1 MDEVK
6 SLFELSERYR
16 LSEPTRAIAHAEAGL
31 ALANEMGNSE
41 WIAKLSMQLGHL
53 WSAQGKRNTSSRH
66 YLEALR
72 YYEVIGDLHNTTSSL
87 NAVGVEYYFM
97 GYHHLALE
105 YLLRALKNREQQADK
120 YLLAQALNNLGLVY
134 LGIQGYQEAADL
146 FSRSLELKREF
157 SDELGVSR
165 TLSNLGY
172 AHYHLGNY
180 ELALTH
186 QKEAI
191 DLRLSI
197 GDEEGTAYAISIVGH
212 VYKALERSDEALN
225 AYQRSL
231 ALYRR
236 ASDARGVVEVLNN
249 LGEILQ
255 RTGDLAGA
263 ERSYEEAIRLSKD
276 IGDRRYLGEAHARLA
291 SVLEE
296 RGDFEHALELFK
308 QSRVIENEIFNAQNL
323 GQITEM
329 RLRYDEERRDREL
342 DLLRRDNALQEMEL
356 SQQRLQRNAL
366 IAGLMLVTLISGLFL
381 VLYGQNR
388 STGRALAVKNTV
400 IEQANR
406 QLQSA
411 NEQLVA
417 AHQRAELLAR
427 QDALTGLANR
437 RGFTEA
443 LEREQAR
450 AARSGKPFSV
460 LLADLDS
467 FKSINDCYGHDVGD
481 HVLARVASRLDG
493 RIREQ
498 DLCARWGGEEFIIL
512 LAETDIEGA
521 RVLAE
526 QLRKHIAA
534 EPVEHES
541 AEIPLTMTFGVANYN
556 GTDLEE
562 LVSRA
567 DAALLRG
574 KSQGKNCVVVHPRA
588 GSAPASRRMPDTPSS
603 TCRSG

>member
-1 MDEVK
+1 MDEIG
-6 SLFELSERYR
+6 SLFQQSERYR
-16 LSEPTRAIAHAEAGL
+16 LSEPKRAIAHAEGGL
-31 ALANEMGNSE
+31 ALAQEMDDTE

-53 WSAQGKRNTSSRH
+53 WSAQGKRNASSRH
-66 YLEALR
+66 YLMALRCYEAL
-72 YYEVIGDLHNTTSSL
+72 DDFHNTTSAL
-87 NAVGVEYYFM
+87 NAVGVDYYFM

-105 YLLRALKNREQQADK
+105 YLLRAVKNREQQADK

-134 LGIQGYQEAADL
+134 LGIQDYQEAADL
-146 FSRSLELKREF
+146 FSRSLELKREVG
-157 SDELGVSR
+157 DELGVSR

-172 AHYHLGNY
+172 AHHHLGNY

-186 QKEAI
+186 QDEAI
-191 DLRLSI
+191 ELRLSV
-197 GDEEGTAYAISIVGH
+197 GDEDGTAYALSIVGH
-212 VYKALERSDEALN
+212 VYKALERNDEAAD

-236 ASDARGVVEVLNN
+236 ASDERGVVEVLNN

-255 RTGDLAGA
+255 RTGDLTGA
-263 ERSYEEAIRLSKD
+263 ERSYQEAIRLSED
-276 IGDRRYLGEAHARLA
+276 IGDRRYSGEAHARLA

-296 RGDFEHALELFK
+296 RGEFEEALEMFK
-308 QSRVIENEIFNAQNL
+308 QSRIIENEIFNDQSF
-323 GQITEM
+323 GQIAEM
-329 RLRYDEERRDREL
+329 RLRYGEERRDREL
-342 DLLRRDNALQEMEL
+342 DLLRRDNAIQEMEL

-366 IAGLMLVTLISGLFL
+366 MAGLMLVTLISGLFL
-381 VLYGQNR
+381 VLYSQNR

-406 QLQSA
+406 ELQSA
-411 NEQLVA
+411 YEQLMA

-427 QDALTGLANR
+427 QDTLTGLANR

-450 AARSGKPFSV
+450 AARSGKRFSV
-460 LLADLDS
+460 LLGDLDS
-467 FKSINDCYGHDVGD
+467 FKSINDSYGHDVGD
-481 HVLARVASRLDG
+481 QVLTQVAARLDG

-498 DLCARWGGEEFIIL
+498 DFCARWGGEEFIIL

-526 QLRKHIAA
+526 QLRMHIAA
-534 EPVEHES
+534 KPVEYES

-567 DAALLRG
+567 DAALLHG
-574 KSQGKNCVVVHPRA
+574 KSHGKNCVVVR
-588 GSAPASRRMPDTPSS
+588 PAENSMSHSR
-603 TCRSG
+603 G